1 MMLRRLLI
9 LSSCALLRTLPLEAD
24 AGYRWRIEPVGEIA
38 RPNVPGSASMGGI
51 AWVSNN
57 VYWAVTD
64 WNPVVW
70 KLELPVDLRSGRL
83 SGCSL
88 TRMCEPQDA
97 VDVEAIVRDPTDGSV
112 WVADECSCRITRHD
126 PATGRRTGQVELPPM
141 MDGIHKDLG
150 LESLTISEDGLV
162 MWTCTEESLKA
173 DGPRSTK
180 AHGSDVRLT
189 KLCRK
194 GVADRWKVA
203 GQWVYLT
210 DSIAGG
216 PWSIKGGDA
225 SRSGVSELC
234 LLEDGTLLVLE
245 REFSKVI
252 IPRLR
257 CRIYEVDF
265 TSATDVAN
273 VESIKQV
280 SGLERVGKRLLFETK
295 GLSMYEGMCVGP
307 KLADGSR
314 LLVLVSDGDNRT
326 LCTVFSLR
334 LYRL

>member
-9 LSSCALLRTLPLEAD
+9 LSSCALLRALPLEAG

-38 RPNVPGSASMGGI
+38 RPCIPGSASLGGI
-51 AWVSNN
+51 SWVSND

-70 KLELPVDLRSGRL
+70 ELELPVDLRSGRL
-83 SGCSL
+83 SGCNL
-88 TRMCEPQDA
+88 TRLCEPQDA
-97 VDVEAIVRDPTDGSV
+97 VDVEAIVRDPLDGSV
-112 WVADECSCRITRHD
+112 WIADERSCRITRHD
-126 PATGRRTGQVELPPM
+126 PATGRRTGRVELPPL
-141 MDGIHKDLG
+141 MDGIYLDLG
-150 LESLTISEDGLV
+150 LESLTMSGDGLV
-162 MWTCTEESLKA
+162 MWTCTEEALKD

-189 KLCRK
+189 RLCRK
-194 GVADRWKVA
+194 GKDAPWEVA

-210 DSIAGG
+210 DPIAGG
-216 PWSIKGGDA
+216 PWSISGRDM

-245 REFSKVI
+245 RELSKAL

-265 TSATDVAN
+265 TSATDVNGIGSIGQAN
-273 VESIKQV
+273 
-280 SGLERVGKRLLFETK
+280 GLRRVGKRMLFETK

-314 LLVLVSDGDNRT
+314 LMVLVSDGDRQT
-326 LCTVFSLR
+326 LRTVFSLR

>member
-1 MMLRRLLI
+1 MLRRLLI
-9 LSSCALLRTLPLEAD
+9 LSSCALLRALPLEAG

-38 RPNVPGSASMGGI
+38 RPCIPGSASLGGI
-51 AWVSNN
+51 SWVSND

-70 KLELPVDLRSGRL
+70 ELELPVDLRSGRL
-83 SGCSL
+83 SGCNL
-88 TRMCEPQDA
+88 TRLCEPQDA
-97 VDVEAIVRDPTDGSV
+97 VDVEAIVRDPLDGSV
-112 WVADECSCRITRHD
+112 WIADERSCRITRHD
-126 PATGRRTGQVELPPM
+126 PATGRRTGRVELPPL
-141 MDGIHKDLG
+141 MDGIYLDLG
-150 LESLTISEDGLV
+150 LESLTMSGDGLV
-162 MWTCTEESLKA
+162 MWTCTEEALKD

-189 KLCRK
+189 RLCRK
-194 GVADRWKVA
+194 GKDAPWEVA

-210 DSIAGG
+210 DPIASG
-216 PWSIKGGDA
+216 PWSISGRDM

-245 REFSKVI
+245 REFSKAL

-265 TSATDVAN
+265 TSATDVNGIGSIGQAN
-273 VESIKQV
+273 
-280 SGLERVGKRLLFETK
+280 GLRRVGKRMLFETK

-314 LLVLVSDGDNRT
+314 LMVLVSDGDRQT
-326 LCTVFSLR
+326 LRTVFSLR

>member
-9 LSSCALLRTLPLEAD
+9 LSSCVLLRTLPLEAD

-38 RPNVPGSASMGGI
+38 RPSMPGAATLGGI
-51 AWVSNN
+51 SWVSNN

-70 KLELPVDLRSGRL
+70 ELELPVDLRSGRL
-83 SGCSL
+83 SGCNL
-88 TRMCEPQDA
+88 TRLCEPQDA
-97 VDVEAIVRDPTDGSV
+97 VDVEAIVRDPMDGSV
-112 WVADECSCRITRHD
+112 WIADERSCRITRHD
-126 PATGRRTGQVELPPM
+126 PATGRRTGQVELPPL
-141 MDGIHKDLG
+141 MDGIYLDLG
-150 LESLTISEDGLV
+150 LESLTMSEDGLV
-162 MWTCTEESLKA
+162 MWTCTEEALMA

-194 GVADRWKVA
+194 GKGDPWKVA

-216 PWSIKGGDA
+216 PWSISGRDM

-245 REFSKVI
+245 REFSKVL

-265 TSATDVAN
+265 TSATDVNGIGSISQAN
-273 VESIKQV
+273 
-280 SGLERVGKRLLFETK
+280 GLKRVGKRMLFETK
-295 GLSMYEGMCVGP
+295 GLSMYEGMCMGP

-314 LLVLVSDGDNRT
+314 LMVLVSDGDKRT

>member
-1 MMLRRLLI
+1 MLRRLLI
-9 LSSCALLRTLPLEAD
+9 LSSCALLRALPLEAG

-38 RPNVPGSASMGGI
+38 RPCIPGSASLGGI
-51 AWVSNN
+51 SWVSND

-70 KLELPVDLRSGRL
+70 ELELPVDLRSGRL
-83 SGCSL
+83 SGCNL
-88 TRMCEPQDA
+88 TRLCEPQDA
-97 VDVEAIVRDPTDGSV
+97 VDVEAIVRDPLDGSV
-112 WVADECSCRITRHD
+112 WIADERSCRITRHD
-126 PATGRRTGQVELPPM
+126 PATGRRTGRVELPPL
-141 MDGIHKDLG
+141 MDGIYLDLG
-150 LESLTISEDGLV
+150 LESLTMSGDGLV
-162 MWTCTEESLKA
+162 MWTCTEEALKD

-189 KLCRK
+189 RLCRK
-194 GVADRWKVA
+194 GKDAPWEVA

-210 DSIAGG
+210 DPIAGG
-216 PWSIKGGDA
+216 PWSISGRDM

-245 REFSKVI
+245 RELSKAL

-265 TSATDVAN
+265 TSATDVNGIGSIGQAN
-273 VESIKQV
+273 
-280 SGLERVGKRLLFETK
+280 GLRRVGKRMLFETK

-314 LLVLVSDGDNRT
+314 LMVLVSDGDRQT
-326 LCTVFSLR
+326 LRTVFSLR

>member
-1 MMLRRLLI
+1 MWRRLLI
-9 LSSCALLRTLPLEAD
+9 LSSCALLRILPSEAD

-38 RPNVPGSASMGGI
+38 RPRIPGSTSMGGI
-51 AWVSNN
+51 AWVSND
-57 VYWAVTD
+57 VYLAVTD

-70 KLELPVDLRSGRL
+70 ELELPVDLRSGRL
-83 SGCSL
+83 SGCNL
-88 TRMCEPQDA
+88 ARLCEPQDA
-97 VDVEAIVRDPTDGSV
+97 VDVEAIVRDPVDGSV
-112 WVADECSCRITRHD
+112 WITDERSCRITRHD
-126 PATGRRTGQVELPPM
+126 PVTGRRTGQVVLPPL
-141 MDGIHKDLG
+141 MDGIHEDLG
-150 LESLTISEDGLV
+150 LESLTMGEDGLV
-162 MWTCTEESLKA
+162 MWTCTEEALKA

-194 GVADRWKVA
+194 GEGDQWKVA

-216 PWSIKGGDA
+216 PWSIRGRDM
-225 SRSGVSELC
+225 SRSGVAELC

-273 VESIKQV
+273 VEDIRQV
-280 SGLERVGKRLLFETK
+280 NGLKRVGKRLLFETK

-314 LLVLVSDGDNRT
+314 LMVLVSDGDKRT